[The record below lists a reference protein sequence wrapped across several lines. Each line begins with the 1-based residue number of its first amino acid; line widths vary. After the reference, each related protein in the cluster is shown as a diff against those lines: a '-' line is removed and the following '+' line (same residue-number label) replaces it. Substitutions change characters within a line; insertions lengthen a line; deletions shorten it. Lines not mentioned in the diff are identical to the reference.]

1 MNPEETAEKSRLN
14 LDVLRPYVATRRG
27 WFALAVLTIVIGVGL
42 ELWLPQLLADFID
55 EAFGDVPLTQ
65 LVRLAGIY
73 IGAGVAAQLMS
84 IASRYVGTAIGW
96 SIANDLRIDA
106 TRHVAALDLDYHT
119 HTSAGALIER
129 VDGDIDAVAKM
140 FSHFAVQ
147 VVSGI
152 LLLGGIFVLTFR
164 ANVLAGWTV
173 VGFASTAVLAMYL
186 LRGFAVAATKA
197 ERGTSAEL
205 YGFIEERLA
214 AIEDIRAN
222 GAGEHVMGTFQTVM
236 RRYYTRSVSA
246 WIKRSVIWTTSIGMF
261 SLGTLLALAVGAY
274 LVFQGQITYGVAFL
288 IIQYM
293 SKLEGP
299 IEEITDQMQ
308 EVQKAA
314 AGLGR
319 LRDLFSRQPTVPRI
333 GTEALSTNPL
343 TVEFSSVT
351 FAYDAEPVLDDV
363 SFRLSPGTH
372 IGLLGRTGSGKSTIT
387 KLIARFY
394 DASSGTVLL
403 DGLPISEIEESSLR
417 ARVAMITQDVQ
428 LFEGSVRDNVAM
440 FVPNH
445 DDALITSALIDI
457 GLGQWLASLPDGI
470 DTHLDTAGKGLSSG
484 EAQLVALARAYLL
497 DPGLVILDEPSSRV
511 DPATEMALSAALD
524 RLMEGRTAIIIAH
537 RLATVAHVDEIMV
550 LEHGRVIE
558 HGRRADLAANP
569 DSVFAHLLETA
580 KDGLIRDEVPI

>member
-319 LRDLFSRQPTVPRI
+319 LRELFSRRPTVPRV
-333 GTEALSTNPL
+333 GTAALSTDPL

-445 DDALITSALIDI
+445 DDALITSALNDI

-511 DPATEMALSAALD
+511 DPATEMVLSAALD

-558 HGRRADLAANP
+558 HGRRADLADNS